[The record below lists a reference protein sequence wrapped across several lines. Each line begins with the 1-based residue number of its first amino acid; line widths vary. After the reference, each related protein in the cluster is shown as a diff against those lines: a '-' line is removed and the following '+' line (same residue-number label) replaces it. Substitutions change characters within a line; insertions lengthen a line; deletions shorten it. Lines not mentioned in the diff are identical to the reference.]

1 MEEKKQKRISK
12 GVRFE
17 ILTIFPESLDSYFN
31 SSILK
36 RAQDKKL
43 IDIRMHDI
51 RVAATDKRKTVDDT
65 PYGGGPGMVI
75 KIEPVYKTLKKIYPA
90 TRDKIKNKKTR
101 VILLTPRGATLDQNK
116 VKQLAKY
123 KRLILIAG
131 HYEAIDARIDKFID
145 EKISLGNFVLTGGE
159 LAAACVVDSVSRLVK
174 GVVGKEASV
183 QDESFGVY
191 DKQKKKFNIE
201 YPQYTRPDDF
211 KGLKVPKVLL
221 SGNHKL
227 IKEWRAKQT
236 KYRTWPA
243 YAKALAGETIILK
256 C

>member
-1 MEEKKQKRISK
+1 M
-12 GVRFE
+12 RFD
-17 ILTIFPESLDSYFN
+17 ILTIFPNSLDSYFN

-36 RAQDKKL
+36 KARDKKL

-51 RVAATDKRKTVDDT
+51 RAAATDKRKTVDDT

-75 KIEPVYKTLKKIYPA
+75 KIEPVYKTLKKIY
-90 TRDKIKNKKTR
+90 KKENKKTR

-116 VKQLAKY
+116 VKKLAKY
-123 KRLILIAG
+123 DRLILIAG

-145 EKISLGNFVLTGGE
+145 EKISLGNFILTGGE
-159 LAAACVVDSVSRLVK
+159 LAAACVVDSASRLVK

-183 QDESFGVY
+183 LDESFGVY
-191 DKQKKKFNIE
+191 DKPSKQFNIE
-201 YPQYTRPDDF
+201 YPQYTRPDNF

-227 IKEWRAKQT
+227 VKEWRDKNSGLRA
-236 KYRTWPA
+236 
-243 YAKALAGETIILK
+243 
-256 C
+256 